1 MQLTKLRT
9 RPPLLTPRAE
19 PTMRPVRAVV
29 DLDAVVANAR
39 ALKAIADGALLCAV
53 VKADGY
59 GHGAIPVARAAL
71 RGGADVLGVALVA
84 EGAELRDGQ
93 ISAPI
98 MVLSQASPDDLDDLV
113 AQELEATV
121 YTLVG
126 IEDLAAAARRAGRHV
141 RGAPV
146 DVHLKIDTG
155 MHRVG
160 VRPSEAVALAQAIDA
175 EPSLR
180 LASVFTHFAVADEP
194 DEAFTGQQLRL
205 YLDTVDQI
213 RAKGID
219 VPLRHAANTAGT
231 IAHPAS
237 RLDLVRC
244 GIGIY
249 GLAPSPAL
257 DGRADLQQALS
268 LAARVSHVQR
278 VSAGEGVSYGL
289 RYRPE
294 RDATIATIPLG
305 YADGIRRGLS
315 AAGCEVLIGGRRLPM
330 AGTVTMDQFLVDCG
344 DHAVAVGDPVVIIG
358 RQGNEQI
365 TADEWARLVHTI
377 SYEVVCG
384 ISPRVPRHYQETS
397 H

>member
-1 MQLTKLRT
+1 
-9 RPPLLTPRAE
+9 
-19 PTMRPVRAVV
+19 MRPVRAEV
-29 DLDAVVANAR
+29 DLDAVIANAR

-84 EGAELRDGQ
+84 EGAELRDGH
-93 ISAPI
+93 IGAPI
-98 MVLSQASPDDLDDLV
+98 LVLSQASPHELDDLV
-113 AQELEATV
+113 AQNLEATV
-121 YTLVG
+121 YTRVG
-126 IEDLAAAARRAGRHV
+126 IEDLAAAARRADRHGRG
-141 RGAPV
+141 RPV
-146 DVHLKIDTG
+146 HVHLKIDTG

-160 VRPSEAVALAQAIDA
+160 VRPGEAVDLARAVDA

-194 DEAFTGQQLRL
+194 DDAFTAQQLRL

-213 RAKGID
+213 RAAGVQ
-219 VPLRHAANTAGT
+219 VPLRHAANTAGA

-249 GLAPSPAL
+249 GLAPSPVL
-257 DGRADLQQALS
+257 DGAVALRPAMS
-268 LAARVSHVQR
+268 LEARVSHVQR
-278 VSAGEGVSYGL
+278 VTAGEGVSYGL

-294 RDATIATIPLG
+294 QDTTIATIPLG

-315 AAGCEVLIGGRRLPM
+315 AAGGEVLIGGRRFPM

-344 DHAVAVGDPVVIIG
+344 DQAIAVGDPVVIIG

-365 TADEWARLVHTI
+365 TADEWAQLLHTI
-377 SYEVVCG
+377 NYEVVCG
-384 ISPRVPRHYQETS
+384 ISPRVPRHYQETNR
-397 H
+397 